1 MKLYLTSESYY
12 RVKNGFTNI
21 HTFAII
27 DINLILDTLKLDMSK
42 QSNIYLINSEIKK
55 LLMLN
60 AKNRKYKGIIYIA
73 PSINKDVINNI
84 NMFVNEISTIDDV
97 ILLDDYDAPKLKDYY
112 NCVEEVM
119 FFSTFK
125 KIKIIECK
133 PIMQQRETT

>member
-12 RVKNGFTNI
+12 RIENGFTNI

-27 DINLILDTLKLDMSK
+27 DVNLILDTLKLDMSK
-42 QSNIYLINSEIKK
+42 QSNIFLINSEIKK
-55 LLMLN
+55 LLISC

-73 PSINKDVINNI
+73 PSINEHIIDNI
-84 NMFVNEISTIDDV
+84 NAVVNEISTIDDV
-97 ILLDDYDAPKLKDYY
+97 ILLDDYDAPKLKEYY
-112 NCVEEVM
+112 NYVEEVM

-133 PIMQQRETT
+133 PIMQ